1 MKKTVRDVGDMVE
14 KSKTSAIAVSKKR
27 GKIFE
32 EDFLK
37 DRTVKP
43 QIQEL
48 HISKKQQIQRGKK
61 VYFKITKDQN

>member
-27 GKIFE
+27 RKIFE

-37 DRTVKP
+37 ERTIKP

-61 VYFKITKDQN
+61 GIF

>member
-37 DRTVKP
+37 ERTIKP

-48 HISKKQQIQRGKK
+48 HISKK
-61 VYFKITKDQN
+61 